1 MACHRFVTS
10 TCLSATA
17 VTNRW
22 QATALQSMSQIL
34 FEQTDSRAILTLN
47 RPEKLN
53 ALTSAMKADLLSFL
67 ERLHTDERLRVVVF
81 TGSGDKA
88 FCAGTDI
95 AELSELPD
103 EQGREVSESG
113 QRLSREFE
121 NFPVPVIAA
130 VNGLAAGGGFELL
143 LGCHLRIAST
153 AATFSLPETW
163 LGLMP
168 AYGATQRLVREIGLG
183 HAVEW
188 MLTRRTISAQEAFDF
203 GLLNRIVPPGRVL
216 EEALSLANEI
226 EQLSP
231 LSIRACLK
239 AVTEGI
245 ELPLEEGLA
254 LETELF
260 ASLFATEDAR
270 EGTRAFVEKRKPVFK
285 GK

>member
-1 MACHRFVTS
+1 MPNVLLERTGGC
-10 TCLSATA
+10 
-17 VTNRW
+17 
-22 QATALQSMSQIL
+22 ALV
-34 FEQTDSRAILTLN
+34 TLN
-47 RPEKLN
+47 RPDKLN
-53 ALTSAMKADLLSFL
+53 ALTSEMKADLLSLL
-67 ERLHTDERLRVVVF
+67 EKLHGDELLRVIVF

-95 AELSELPD
+95 AELSELSD
-103 EQGREVSESG
+103 QQGREVSESG
-113 QRLSREFE
+113 QKLSREFE
-121 NFPVPVIAA
+121 TFPVPVIAA

-188 MLTRRTISAQEAFDF
+188 MLTRRKISAEEAFDF
-203 GLLNRIVPPGRVL
+203 GLLNRIVPPGRLL
-216 EEALSLANEI
+216 EEALSLAHEI

-231 LSIRACLK
+231 LSIRACLQ
-239 AVTEGI
+239 AVTQGI

-260 ASLFATEDAR
+260 ASLFSTEDAR
-270 EGTRAFVEKRKPVFK
+270 EGTRAFLEKRKPVFK

>member
-1 MACHRFVTS
+1 MSYILLEKTDRH
-10 TCLSATA
+10 
-17 VTNRW
+17 
-22 QATALQSMSQIL
+22 AL
-34 FEQTDSRAILTLN
+34 LTIN

-53 ALTSAMKADLLSFL
+53 ALTSEMKSNLSSLLSTL
-67 ERLHTDERLRVVVF
+67 KNDEQLRAVVL
-81 TGSGDKA
+81 TGAGDKS

-95 AELSELPD
+95 AELSELSD
-103 EQGREVSESG
+103 QQGSEVSESG
-113 QRLSREFE
+113 QKLASEFE
-121 NFPVPVIAA
+121 KFPVPIIAA

-153 AATFSLPETW
+153 VATFSLPETW

-188 MLTRRTISAQEAFDF
+188 MLTRRKISAEEAFDL

-216 EEALSLANEI
+216 EEALSLAHEI

-239 AVTEGI
+239 AVTQGI
-245 ELPLEEGLA
+245 ELPLDEGLA

-260 ASLFATEDAR
+260 ASLFSTEDAR
-270 EGTRAFVEKRKPVFK
+270 EGTTAFLEKRTPVFK

>member
-1 MACHRFVTS
+1 MP
-10 TCLSATA
+10 
-17 VTNRW
+17 N
-22 QATALQSMSQIL
+22 IL
-34 FEQTDSRAILTLN
+34 FERVAGYALLTLN
-47 RPEKLN
+47 RPDKLN
-53 ALTSAMKADLLSFL
+53 ALTSVMKTDLFDFL
-67 ERLHTDERLRVVVF
+67 ETLKYEQQLRAVIL
-81 TGSGDKA
+81 TGAGDKS

-95 AELSELPD
+95 AELYELSG
-103 EQGREVSESG
+103 QGREVSDSG
-113 QRLSREFE
+113 QKLAREFE

-188 MLTRRTISAQEAFDF
+188 MLTRRTISAEEAFDF
-203 GLLNRIVPPGRVL
+203 GLLNRIVPPGKVM

-270 EGTRAFVEKRKPVFK
+270 EGTTAFLEKRRPVFK

>member
-1 MACHRFVTS
+1 MAH
-10 TCLSATA
+10 
-17 VTNRW
+17 
-22 QATALQSMSQIL
+22 IL
-34 FEQTDSRAILTLN
+34 FERTGGRAILTLN

-53 ALTSAMKADLLSFL
+53 ALTSEMKADLLSCFR
-67 ERLHTDERLRVVVF
+67 RLHTDEQLRVVVL
-81 TGSGDKA
+81 TGAGDKA

-95 AELSELPD
+95 AELSD
-103 EQGREVSESG
+103 MSRQQGREVSESG
-113 QRLSREFE
+113 QELSREFE

-188 MLTRRTISAQEAFDF
+188 MLTRRTISAEEAFDF
-203 GLLNRIVPPGRVL
+203 GLLNRIVPPSRVL
-216 EEALSLANEI
+216 EEALSLAHEI

-239 AVTEGI
+239 AVTQGV

-260 ASLFATEDAR
+260 ASLFSTEDAK
-270 EGTRAFVEKRKPVFK
+270 EGTTAFLEKRKPVFK
-285 GK
+285 GE

>member
-1 MACHRFVTS
+1 
-10 TCLSATA
+10 
-17 VTNRW
+17 
-22 QATALQSMSQIL
+22 MSHIL
-34 FEQTDSRAILTLN
+34 FERTGECAILTLN

-53 ALTSAMKADLLSFL
+53 ALTSDMKADLLRLL
-67 ERLHTDERLRVVVF
+67 EKLHGDEALRVIVL
-81 TGSGDKA
+81 TGLGDKA

-95 AELSELPD
+95 AELSQMSD
-103 EQGREVSESG
+103 QQGWEVSESG
-113 QRLSREFE
+113 QKLSREFE

-153 AATFSLPETW
+153 AATFSLPESW

-183 HAVEW
+183 HAMEW
-188 MLTRRTISAQEAFDF
+188 MLTRRTISAEEAFEF
-203 GLLNRIVPPGRVL
+203 GLLNRIVPPGKVL

-270 EGTRAFVEKRKPVFK
+270 EGTRAFLEKRKPVFK

>member
-1 MACHRFVTS
+1 MT
-10 TCLSATA
+10 
-17 VTNRW
+17 
-22 QATALQSMSQIL
+22 QIL
-34 FEQTDSRAILTLN
+34 FERTDSRAILTLN

-53 ALTSAMKADLLSFL
+53 ALTSAMKADLIRLL
-67 ERLHTDERLRVVVF
+67 EGLRADERLRVIVF

-95 AELSELPD
+95 GELSELSD
-103 EQGREVSESG
+103 QQGREVSESG
-113 QRLSREFE
+113 QKLSREFE
-121 NFPVPVIAA
+121 NFPVPVVAA
-130 VNGLAAGGGFELL
+130 VNGIAAGGGFELL

-153 AATFSLPETW
+153 GATFSLPETW

-188 MLTRRTISAQEAFDF
+188 MLTRRTISAEEAFDF

-216 EEALSLANEI
+216 EEALSLAHEI

-260 ASLFATEDAR
+260 VSLFATEDAR
-270 EGTRAFVEKRKPVFK
+270 EGTTAFLEKRRPVFK

>member
-1 MACHRFVTS
+1 
-10 TCLSATA
+10 
-17 VTNRW
+17 
-22 QATALQSMSQIL
+22 
-34 FEQTDSRAILTLN
+34 
-47 RPEKLN
+47 
-53 ALTSAMKADLLSFL
+53 MKADLIALL
-67 ERLHTDERLRVVVF
+67 ENLHADERLRVIVV

-95 AELSELPD
+95 AELFELSGQ
-103 EQGREVSESG
+103 QGSEVSESG
-113 QRLSREFE
+113 QKLAHAFE
-121 NFPVPVIAA
+121 NFPVPVIGA

-143 LGCHLRIAST
+143 LGCHMRIASA

-188 MLTRRTISAQEAFDF
+188 MLTRRKISAEEAFDF
-203 GLLNRIVPPGRVL
+203 GLLNRIVPPGKVL
-216 EEALSLANEI
+216 EEALSLAHEI

-231 LSIRACLK
+231 LSIRACMK
-239 AVTEGI
+239 AVTQGF

-254 LETELF
+254 LERELF
-260 ASLFATEDAR
+260 ARLFSTEDAR

>member
-1 MACHRFVTS
+1 MP
-10 TCLSATA
+10 
-17 VTNRW
+17 N
-22 QATALQSMSQIL
+22 IL
-34 FEQTDSRAILTLN
+34 FERAAGYALLTLN
-47 RPEKLN
+47 RPDKLN
-53 ALTSAMKADLLSFL
+53 ALTSVMKTDLFDFL
-67 ERLHTDERLRVVVF
+67 ETLKYEQQLRAVIL
-81 TGSGDKA
+81 TGAGDKS

-95 AELSELPD
+95 AELSEMSGQL
-103 EQGREVSESG
+103 GREVSESG
-113 QRLSREFE
+113 QKLSREFE

-188 MLTRRTISAQEAFDF
+188 MLTRRTISAEEAFDF
-203 GLLNRIVPPGRVL
+203 GLLNRIVPPERVL

-226 EQLSP
+226 EHLSP

-239 AVTEGI
+239 AVTQGI

-260 ASLFATEDAR
+260 AFLFSTEDAR
-270 EGTRAFVEKRKPVFK
+270 EGTRAFLEKRKPVFK

>member
-1 MACHRFVTS
+1 
-10 TCLSATA
+10 
-17 VTNRW
+17 
-22 QATALQSMSQIL
+22 MSQIL
-34 FEQTDSRAILTLN
+34 FERTDSRAILTLN

-53 ALTSAMKADLLSFL
+53 ALTSEMKADLLSFL
-67 ERLHTDERLRVVVF
+67 ERLHTDERLRVAIL
-81 TGSGDKA
+81 TGSGNKA

-95 AELSELPD
+95 RELSELSGQ
-103 EQGREVSESG
+103 QGREVSESG
-113 QRLSREFE
+113 QKLSREFE

-130 VNGLAAGGGFELL
+130 INGLAAGGGFELL

-153 AATFSLPETW
+153 ASTFSLPETW

-168 AYGATQRLVREIGLG
+168 AYGATQRLVREIGLA

-188 MLTRRTISAQEAFDF
+188 MLTRRTVSAEEAFDL
-203 GLLNRIVPPGRVL
+203 GLLNRIVPPGKVL
-216 EEALSLANEI
+216 EEALSLAHEI

-231 LSIRACLK
+231 LSIRSCLK

-270 EGTRAFVEKRKPVFK
+270 EGTRAFLEKRKPVFK

>member
-1 MACHRFVTS
+1 MR
-10 TCLSATA
+10 
-17 VTNRW
+17 
-22 QATALQSMSQIL
+22 MSKIL
-34 FEQTDSRAILTLN
+34 FDRTDSRAILTLN

-53 ALTSAMKADLLSFL
+53 ALTSDMKADLV
-67 ERLHTDERLRVVVF
+67 RLLAKLHGDEQLRVIIV

-95 AELSELPD
+95 AELSELAD
-103 EQGREVSESG
+103 QQGRDVSESG
-113 QRLSREFE
+113 QKVSREFE

-130 VNGLAAGGGFELL
+130 VNGLAAGGGFEIL

-188 MLTRRTISAQEAFDF
+188 MLTRRTISAEEALDF

-216 EEALSLANEI
+216 EEALSLAHEI

-260 ASLFATEDAR
+260 ASLFSTEDAR
-270 EGTRAFVEKRKPVFK
+270 EGTRAFLEKRKPVFK

>member
-1 MACHRFVTS
+1 MP
-10 TCLSATA
+10 
-17 VTNRW
+17 N
-22 QATALQSMSQIL
+22 IL
-34 FEQTDSRAILTLN
+34 FERAAGYALLTLN
-47 RPEKLN
+47 RPDKLN
-53 ALTSAMKADLLSFL
+53 ALTSVMKTDLFDFL
-67 ERLHTDERLRVVVF
+67 ETLKYEQQLRAVIL
-81 TGSGDKA
+81 TGAGDKS

-95 AELSELPD
+95 AELYELSG
-103 EQGREVSESG
+103 QGREVSESG
-113 QRLSREFE
+113 QTLAREFE
-121 NFPVPVIAA
+121 NFSVPVIAA

-188 MLTRRTISAQEAFDF
+188 MLTRRKISAEEAFDF
-203 GLLNRIVPPGRVL
+203 GLLNRIVPPGRVF
-216 EEALSLANEI
+216 EEALSLAHEI

-239 AVTEGI
+239 AVTQGF
-245 ELPLEEGLA
+245 ELPLDEGLA

-260 ASLFATEDAR
+260 ASLFSTQDAR
-270 EGTRAFVEKRKPVFK
+270 EGTRAFLEKRKPVFK

>member
-1 MACHRFVTS
+1 MCSVLLERTGG
-10 TCLSATA
+10 C
-17 VTNRW
+17 
-22 QATALQSMSQIL
+22 AL
-34 FEQTDSRAILTLN
+34 LTLN
-47 RPEKLN
+47 RPDKLN
-53 ALTSAMKADLLSFL
+53 ALTSAMKIDLLGL
-67 ERLHTDERLRVVVF
+67 LKTLKDDPQVRVVLL
-81 TGSGDKA
+81 TGAGDRS
-88 FCAGTDI
+88 FCSGTDI
-95 AELSELPD
+95 AELSELSGQ
-103 EQGREVSESG
+103 QGREVSESG
-113 QRLSREFE
+113 QILAREFE

-130 VNGLAAGGGFELL
+130 INGLAAGGGFELL

-183 HAVEW
+183 HAVEL
-188 MLTRRTISAQEAFDF
+188 MLTRRTISAEEAFDF

-216 EEALSLANEI
+216 EEALSLAREI

-239 AVTEGI
+239 AVTQGI
-245 ELPLEEGLA
+245 ELPLEDGLA

-260 ASLFATEDAR
+260 ASLFSTEDAR
-270 EGTRAFVEKRKPVFK
+270 EGTRAFLEKRRPVFK

>member
-1 MACHRFVTS
+1 
-10 TCLSATA
+10 
-17 VTNRW
+17 
-22 QATALQSMSQIL
+22 
-34 FEQTDSRAILTLN
+34 
-47 RPEKLN
+47 
-53 ALTSAMKADLLSFL
+53 MKTDLLGL
-67 ERLHTDERLRVVVF
+67 LNTLKQDEQLRVVIL
-81 TGSGDKA
+81 TGAGDKS

-95 AELSELPD
+95 AELSAMSGQL
-103 EQGREVSESG
+103 GREVSESG
-113 QRLSREFE
+113 QKLSREFE

-188 MLTRRTISAQEAFDF
+188 MLTRKTISAEEALDF

-216 EEALSLANEI
+216 EEARSLAHEI

-270 EGTRAFVEKRKPVFK
+270 EGTRAFLEKRKPLFK

>member
-1 MACHRFVTS
+1 MSHIVLKRIDHC
-10 TCLSATA
+10 
-17 VTNRW
+17 
-22 QATALQSMSQIL
+22 AL
-34 FEQTDSRAILTLN
+34 LTIN
-47 RPEKLN
+47 RPDKLN
-53 ALTSAMKADLLSFL
+53 ALTSAMKSDLIGHL
-67 ERLHTDERLRVVVF
+67 ETLKNDDQLRVVIL
-81 TGSGDKA
+81 TGAGDRS

-95 AELSELPD
+95 AELSELSD
-103 EQGREVSESG
+103 QQGSEVSESG
-113 QRLSREFE
+113 QKLAREFE
-121 NFPVPVIAA
+121 NFSVPVIAA

-188 MLTRRTISAQEAFDF
+188 MLTRRKISAEEAFDF

-216 EEALSLANEI
+216 EEALSLAHEI

-239 AVTEGI
+239 AVTQGF
-245 ELPLEEGLA
+245 ELPLDEGLA

-260 ASLFATEDAR
+260 ASLFSTQDAR
-270 EGTRAFVEKRKPVFK
+270 EGTRAFLEKRKPVFK

>member
-1 MACHRFVTS
+1 MP
-10 TCLSATA
+10 
-17 VTNRW
+17 N
-22 QATALQSMSQIL
+22 IL
-34 FEQTDSRAILTLN
+34 FERAAGYALLTLN
-47 RPEKLN
+47 RPDKLN
-53 ALTSAMKADLLSFL
+53 ALTSVMKTDLLDFL
-67 ERLHTDERLRVVVF
+67 ETLKYEQQLRAVIL
-81 TGSGDKA
+81 TGAGDKS

-95 AELSELPD
+95 AELYELSG
-103 EQGREVSESG
+103 QGREVSESG
-113 QRLSREFE
+113 QKLAREFE

-188 MLTRRTISAQEAFDF
+188 MLTRRTLSAEEAFDF
-203 GLLNRIVPPGRVL
+203 GLLNRVVPPGKVL
-216 EEALSLANEI
+216 EEALLLAHEI

-231 LSIRACLK
+231 LSIRACMK
-239 AVTEGI
+239 AVTQGF

-254 LETELF
+254 LERELF
-260 ASLFATEDAR
+260 ARLFSTEDAR

>member
-1 MACHRFVTS
+1 
-10 TCLSATA
+10 
-17 VTNRW
+17 
-22 QATALQSMSQIL
+22 MSQIL

-53 ALTSAMKADLLSFL
+53 ALTSAMKADLIRLL
-67 ERLHTDERLRVVVF
+67 EGLRADERLRVIVF

-95 AELSELPD
+95 RELSELSD
-103 EQGREVSESG
+103 QQGIEVSESG
-113 QRLSREFE
+113 QKLSREFE

-153 AATFSLPETW
+153 EATFSLPETW

-183 HAVEW
+183 NAVEW
-188 MLTRRTISAQEAFDF
+188 MLTRRTISAEEAFDF

-216 EEALSLANEI
+216 AEALSLAHEI

-239 AVTEGI
+239 AVTQGI
-245 ELPLEEGLA
+245 ELPLAEGLA

-270 EGTRAFVEKRKPVFK
+270 EGTRAFLEKRKPVFK

>member
-10 TCLSATA
+10 TCLSAAAATKW
-17 VTNRW
+17 W

-34 FEQTDSRAILTLN
+34 FEQIDGRAILTLN

-53 ALTSAMKADLLSFL
+53 ALTSEMKADLLSLF
-67 ERLHTDERLRVVVF
+67 ERLHTDERLRVVVL
-81 TGSGDKA
+81 TGAGNKA

-95 AELSELPD
+95 AELSEMSD
-103 EQGREVSESG
+103 QQGHEVSESG
-113 QRLSREFE
+113 QKLSREVE

-153 AATFSLPETW
+153 AAMFSLPETW

-188 MLTRRTISAQEAFDF
+188 MLTRRTISAEEAFAF
-203 GLLNRIVPPGRVL
+203 GLLNRVVPPDRVS

-226 EQLSP
+226 ERLSP

-239 AVTEGI
+239 AVTQGM

-260 ASLFATEDAR
+260 ASLFSTEDAR
-270 EGTRAFVEKRKPVFK
+270 EGTRAFLEKRKPVFK
-285 GK
+285 GR